1 MGNQKVNNIK
11 LGAFVLSGLVLMIFA
26 FFIIG
31 RNSNIF
37 GNDFKLKVR
46 FSNLNGLTTGNNVLF
61 SGLQAGTVKEIELIN
76 DSTIEVTM
84 QINSKVK
91 SFIHKNAVAAVG
103 TEGLMGNKVVNI
115 STVKGVSQKVE
126 EGDVLQ
132 AKNMA
137 NMDEIIEKLSQTNN
151 NVASISEVLK
161 GTVLRIDSSAILKL
175 INDESIGISLK
186 SSLKN
191 VYKMTSNANEM
202 TIGLNRL
209 VSDIRKGKGSAGL
222 LLTDTLM
229 ASTLKDAIVQIRA
242 AGVNANTMT
251 SQMNAIVKDLN
262 YDLTHGKGPIN
273 TLLKDSLMGK
283 NISLTMEN
291 LQKGTDGFNQNM
303 EALKHNFL
311 FRGYFRKLERQ
322 KKKEQ
327 EKLLEASQQ
336 K

>member
-31 RNSNIF
+31 KNNNIF

-46 FSNLNGLTTGNNVLF
+46 FSNLNGLTKGNNVLF

-76 DSTIEVTM
+76 DSTIEVIM

-91 SFIHKNAVAAVG
+91 SFINKNAVAAVG

-115 STVKGVSQKVE
+115 SPVKGMSQKVA
-126 EGDVLQ
+126 EGDLLQ
-132 AKNMA
+132 AKNTA
-137 NMDEIIEKLSQTNN
+137 NMDEIIEKLAQTNN

-186 SSLKN
+186 SSLEN
-191 VYKMTSNANEM
+191 IYKMTSNANKM
-202 TIGLNRL
+202 TIGLNHL
-209 VSDIRKGKGSAGL
+209 VNDIRKGRGTAGL

-229 ASTLKDAIVQIRA
+229 AGTLKDAIVQIRA
-242 AGVNANTMT
+242 ASVNANSMTMQLNT
-251 SQMNAIVKDLN
+251 MVEDLN
-262 YDLTHGKGPIN
+262 HDLTNGKGPVN
-273 TLLKDSLMGK
+273 TLLKDSLMAK

-322 KKKEQ
+322 KKEQ
-327 EKLLEASQQ
+327 QAELLKAAQQ

>member
-1 MGNQKVNNIK
+1 MTNQKVNSIK
-11 LGAFVLSGLVLMIFA
+11 LGAFVLSGLVLMILA
-26 FFIIG
+26 LFIIG
-31 RNSNIF
+31 KNKNLF
-37 GNDFKLKVR
+37 GNEFKLRAR
-46 FSNLNGLTTGNNVLF
+46 FSNLNGLTEGNNVLF

-91 SFIHKNAVAAVG
+91 AFIHKNAVAAVG

-115 STVKGVSQKVE
+115 SPVKGISQKVE
-126 EGDVLQ
+126 EGDLLQ

-175 INDESIGISLK
+175 LNDETIGRSLK
-186 SSLKN
+186 ASLQN
-191 VYKMTSNANEM
+191 VYKTTNNANEM
-202 TIGLNRL
+202 TMGLNHI
-209 VSDIRKGKGSAGL
+209 VIDIRKGKGTAGL
-222 LLTDTLM
+222 LLTDTTM
-229 ASTLKDAIVQIRA
+229 AGTLKDAMSQIRA
-242 AGVNANTMT
+242 AGINANSMT
-251 SQMNAIVKDLN
+251 REMNNMIKTVN
-262 YDLTHGKGPIN
+262 HDLTKGNNPVN
-273 TLLKDSLMGK
+273 TLLKDSLMAT
-283 NISLTMEN
+283 NLSLTMEN

-311 FRGYFRKLERQ
+311 FRGYFRGLERQ

-327 EKLLEASQQ
+327 TKLLDAPQQ

>member
-37 GNDFKLKVR
+37 GSDFKLKVR
-46 FSNLNGLTTGNNVLF
+46 FSNLNGLTEGNNVLF

-103 TEGLMGNKVVNI
+103 TEGLMGNKVINI
-115 STVKGVSQKVE
+115 SPVKGASQKVT

-186 SSLKN
+186 SSLEN
-191 VYKMTSNANEM
+191 IYKTTANANEM
-202 TIGLNRL
+202 TIGLNHML
-209 VSDIRKGKGSAGL
+209 SDIRKGKGTAGL
-222 LLTDTLM
+222 LFTDTLM
-229 ASTLKDAIVQIRA
+229 AGTLKDAVIQIKA
-242 AGVNANTMT
+242 ASINANTMT
-251 SQMNAIVKDLN
+251 RQMNSMIKDLN
-262 YDLTHGKGPIN
+262 HDLINRKGPVN
-273 TLLKDSLMGK
+273 TLLKDSLMAK

-322 KKKEQ
+322 KKEQ
-327 EKLLEASQQ
+327 QAELLKAAQQ

>member
-1 MGNQKVNNIK
+1 MRNQKANNIK
-11 LGAFVLSGLVLMIFA
+11 LGAFVLSALALMILA

-31 RNSNIF
+31 KNNNIF

-46 FSNLNGLTTGNNVLF
+46 FSNLNGLTEGNNVLF

-115 STVKGVSQKVE
+115 SPVKGQSKKVA
-126 EGDVLQ
+126 EGDLLL

-191 VYKMTSNANEM
+191 IYKMTSNANEM
-202 TIGLNRL
+202 TIGLNHL
-209 VSDIRKGKGSAGL
+209 VNDIRKGKGTAGL

-229 ASTLKDAIVQIRA
+229 AGTLKDAIIQIRA
-242 AGVNANTMT
+242 AGINANTMT
-251 SQMNAIVKDLN
+251 RQMNTMVNGLN
-262 YDLTHGKGPIN
+262 HDLTNGIGPVN
-273 TLLKDSLMGK
+273 TLLKDSLMAR

-322 KKKEQ
+322 KKEQ
-327 EKLLEASQQ
+327 QAELPKAAQQ

>member
-1 MGNQKVNNIK
+1 MRNQKVNNIK
-11 LGAFVLSGLVLMIFA
+11 LGAFVLSGLVLLIFA

-46 FSNLNGLTTGNNVLF
+46 FSNLNGLTEGNNVLF

-91 SFIHKNAVAAVG
+91 SFINKNAVAAVG
-103 TEGLMGNKVVNI
+103 TEGLMGNKVINI
-115 STVKGVSQKVE
+115 SPIKGVSQKVA

-132 AKNMA
+132 AKNIA

-186 SSLKN
+186 SSLEN
-191 VYKMTSNANEM
+191 IYKTTANANEM
-202 TIGLNRL
+202 TIGLNRMIN
-209 VSDIRKGKGSAGL
+209 DIRKGKGTAGL
-222 LLTDTLM
+222 LLTDTVM
-229 ASTLKDAIVQIRA
+229 AGTLRDAIVQIRSA
-242 AGVNANTMT
+242 SINANTMT
-251 SQMNAIVKDLN
+251 RQMNSIVKDLN
-262 YDLTHGKGPIN
+262 YDLTNRKGPVN
-273 TLLKDSLMGK
+273 TLLRDTLMAK

-311 FRGYFRKLERQ
+311 FRGYFKKLDRQ
-322 KKKEQ
+322 KKKEKQ
-327 EKLLEASQQ
+327 ELLEASQQ

>member
-1 MGNQKVNNIK
+1 MKNQTTNNIK
-11 LGAFVLSGLVLMIFA
+11 LGVFVLSGLILMILA
-26 FFIIG
+26 LFIIG
-31 RNSNIF
+31 KNKNLF
-37 GNDFKLKVR
+37 GNEFILKVQ
-46 FSNLNGLTTGNNVLF
+46 FANLNGLTEGNNVLF
-61 SGLQAGTVKEIELIN
+61 SGLQAGTVKEIELLN

-91 SFIHKNAVAAVG
+91 AFIPKNAVAAVG

-115 STVKGVSQKVE
+115 TPVKGKSEKVT

-175 INDESIGISLK
+175 INDESIGRNLTA
-186 SSLKN
+186 SLKN
-191 VYKMTSNANEM
+191 IYLATSQANEM
-202 TIGLNRL
+202 TSDLHRL
-209 VSDIRKGKGSAGL
+209 VNDIKKGKGTAGL

-229 ASTLKDAIVQIRA
+229 AITLKDALVQIKSA
-242 AGVNANTMT
+242 STHANNMT
-251 SQMNAIVKDLN
+251 IQMNEVATELNNDLN
-262 YDLTHGKGPIN
+262 HGKGPIN
-273 TLLKDSLMGK
+273 TLLKDGSV
-283 NISLTMEN
+283 SEN
-291 LQKGTDGFNQNM
+291 LRLTLKNLEQGTDGFNQNM

-311 FRGYFRKLERQ
+311 FRGYFRKMERE

-327 EKLLEASQQ
+327 QVLLDAAQ
-336 K
+336 

>member
-1 MGNQKVNNIK
+1 MANQKVNNIK
-11 LGAFVLSGLVLMIFA
+11 LGAFVLSGLVLLILA

-31 RNSNIF
+31 KNKNLF
-37 GNDFKLKVR
+37 GNEFKLKVR
-46 FSNLNGLTTGNNVLF
+46 FSNLNGLTEGNNVLF

-76 DSTIEVTM
+76 DSTIEVIM

-91 SFIHKNAVAAVG
+91 SFINKNAVAAVG

-115 STVKGVSQKVE
+115 SPVKGVSQKVS
-126 EGDVLQ
+126 EGDLLQ

-161 GTVLRIDSSAILKL
+161 GTVMRIDSSAILKL
-175 INDESIGISLK
+175 INDEAIGISLK
-186 SSLKN
+186 GSLEKI
-191 VYKMTSNANEM
+191 YQTTSNANQM
-202 TIGLNRL
+202 TFELNQL
-209 VSDIRKGKGSAGL
+209 VSGIRKGKGTAGM

-229 ASTLKDAIVQIRA
+229 TATLQDAVLQIRSA
-242 AGVNANTMT
+242 SINANEMT
-251 SQMNAIVKDLN
+251 KQMNATVKDLSHT
-262 YDLTHGKGPIN
+262 LTDGKGPVN
-273 TLLKDSLMGK
+273 TLLKDSLMAK

-311 FRGYFRKLERQ
+311 FRGYFRGLERQ

-327 EKLLEASQQ
+327 ARLLEVSQ
-336 K
+336 KK

>member
-31 RNSNIF
+31 KNNNIF

-46 FSNLNGLTTGNNVLF
+46 FSNLNGLTKGNNVLF

-76 DSTIEVTM
+76 DSTIEVIM

-115 STVKGVSQKVE
+115 SPVKGTSQKVE
-126 EGDVLQ
+126 EGDLLQ

-137 NMDEIIEKLSQTNN
+137 NMDEIIEKLAQTNN

-186 SSLKN
+186 SSLEN
-191 VYKMTSNANEM
+191 IYKMTLNANKM
-202 TIGLNRL
+202 TIGLNHL
-209 VSDIRKGKGSAGL
+209 VNDIRKGKGTAGL

-229 ASTLKDAIVQIRA
+229 AGTLKDAFVQIRA
-242 AGVNANTMT
+242 ASVNANSMTIQLNTM
-251 SQMNAIVKDLN
+251 VKDLN
-262 YDLTHGKGPIN
+262 HDLTNGKGTVN
-273 TLLKDSLMGK
+273 TLLKDSLMAK

-311 FRGYFRKLERQ
+311 FRGYFRKLDRQ
-322 KKKEQ
+322 KKEQ
-327 EKLLEASQQ
+327 QVELLKAAQQ

>member
-1 MGNQKVNNIK
+1 MGNQKVNNVK
-11 LGAFVLSGLVLMIFA
+11 LGAFVLSGLVLMILA

-31 RNSNIF
+31 KNNNIF
-37 GNDFKLKVR
+37 GNDFKLKAR
-46 FSNLNGLTTGNNVLF
+46 FSNLNGLTKGNNVLF

-115 STVKGVSQKVE
+115 SPVKGISQKVQ
-126 EGDVLQ
+126 EGDLLQ

-137 NMDEIIEKLSQTNN
+137 NMDEIIEKLAQTNN

-191 VYKMTSNANEM
+191 IYKMTSNANEM

-209 VSDIRKGKGSAGL
+209 VNDIRKGKGTAGL

-229 ASTLKDAIVQIRA
+229 AGTLKDAVLQIKA
-242 AGVNANTMT
+242 ASVNANTMT
-251 SQMNAIVKDLN
+251 RQMNSMVKDLN
-262 YDLTHGKGPIN
+262 YDLTNRKGTIH
-273 TLLKDSLMGK
+273 TLLKDTLMSK

-327 EKLLEASQQ
+327 EELLEASQQ

>member
-1 MGNQKVNNIK
+1 MRNQRINNIK
-11 LGAFVLSGLVLMIFA
+11 LGAFVLSGLVLMILA

-31 RNSNIF
+31 KNSNIF
-37 GNDFKLKVR
+37 GSDFKLKVR
-46 FSNLNGLTTGNNVLF
+46 FSNLNGLTEGNNVLF

-84 QINSKVK
+84 QINSKVN

-115 STVKGVSQKVE
+115 SPVKGMSQKVE
-126 EGDVLQ
+126 EGDILQ

-175 INDESIGISLK
+175 IDDESIGISLK
-186 SSLKN
+186 SSLEN
-191 VYKMTSNANEM
+191 IYKTTSNANEM
-202 TIGLNRL
+202 TIALNHL
-209 VSDIRKGKGSAGL
+209 VNDIRKGKGTAGL

-229 ASTLKDAIVQIRA
+229 AGTLRDAVVQIRA
-242 AGVNANTMT
+242 AGVNANRMT
-251 SQMNAIVKDLN
+251 RQMNTMVKDLN
-262 YDLTHGKGPIN
+262 HDLTNGKGPVN
-273 TLLKDSLMGK
+273 TLLRDTLMAK

-311 FRGYFRKLERQ
+311 FRGYFRKLDRQ

-327 EKLLEASQQ
+327 DELLKAAQQ